1 MAVGYARAEDNDG
14 AYDDDGYF
22 RMGDIGRLVEHD
34 HLICTGRKK
43 DLIIRAGENIS
54 AKEIEDVL
62 YRSPKVA
69 EVAVV
74 SMPSRKTSEAICAFI
89 VIRAGDTLD
98 LPEVAEIIRRSE
110 EHTSELQSLM
120 RISYAVFC
128 LKKKN
133 IFKRAHLHTC

>member
-1 MAVGYARAEDNDG
+1 
-14 AYDDDGYF
+14 
-22 RMGDIGRLVEHD
+22 MGDIGRLVEHD

-74 SMPSRKTSEAICAFI
+74 SMPSRKPSEAICAFI

-98 LPEVAEIIRRSE
+98 LPEVAAIIRDEGLARQKTPEHIEIVDELPKTRSGKFRKDQ
-110 EHTSELQSLM
+110 LRQL
-120 RISYAVFC
+120 A
-128 LKKKN
+128 
-133 IFKRAHLHTC
+133 RAFAPI

>member
-74 SMPSRKTSEAICAFI
+74 SMPRRKTSETICAFKI
-89 VIRAGDTLD
+89 GGASSSGGVCTC
-98 LPEVAEIIRRSE
+98 V
-110 EHTSELQSLM
+110 LM
-120 RISYAVFC
+120 PVG
-128 LKKKN
+128 
-133 IFKRAHLHTC
+133 